1 MTVLLIIADV
11 IVINHLLNYLL
22 YSQEGVRLLGLYK
35 SLNLAYMSFKLRLIN
50 LLNVFFLFT

>member
-1 MTVLLIIADV
+1 VTVLLIIADV